1 MKKETIKRW
10 WSVTLYTKEELQDL
24 YNKAKSIVGN
34 DIYDIAEMM
43 IALQGFDPDNKA
55 MAYLIDLFG

>member
-55 MAYLIDLFG
+55 IEYLIETFS